1 MFKFRAD
8 VDKMR
13 DLFDGLY
20 HFNVALIILTKLGG
34 IRDVSKYSFIYI
46 YCFKYNFKI
55 CLLYVWIRK
64 HYQN

>member
-20 HFNVALIILTKLGG
+20 HFNVMLIILTKLGG
-34 IRDVSKYSFIYI
+34 IGDVSKYSF
-46 YCFKYNFKI
+46 KYTLF
-55 CLLYVWIRK
+55 
-64 HYQN
+64 